1 MLLSRRHFLGSAV
14 AAAALPL
21 IGEDAMARELAP
33 IFASEANEVPYK
45 FRRREVDYQTSEA
58 PGTIVVDTEKRF
70 LYHVLGQGRAMR
82 YGVGVGDDG
91 KQWTGRATVRRK
103 AEWPIWRPTPEHVA
117 RWPKLE
123 RFREDGMPGGRENP
137 MGARALYLYQGK
149 VDTLYRIHGTNKPKG
164 IGRKVTSGCLRM
176 LNVDVVHLYERVEIG
191 TEVLVT

>member
-58 PGTIVVDTEKRF
+58 PGTIVVDTQKRF

-91 KQWTGRATVRRK
+91 KTWTGRAVVRRK

>member
-1 MLLSRRHFLGSAV
+1 MLLSRRHFLGT
-14 AAAALPL
+14 AAAAAVVPL
-21 IGEDAMARELAP
+21 LGEEAQARELAP
-33 IFASEANEVPYK
+33 IFASEANQVPYK
-45 FRRREVDYQTSEA
+45 FRRREVDFETSEA
-58 PGTIVVDTEKRF
+58 PGTIVVDTQKRF

-91 KQWTGRATVRRK
+91 KTWTGRAVVRRK
-103 AEWPIWRPTPEHVA
+103 AEWPVWRPTPEHVA

-123 RFREDGMPGGRENP
+123 KFRKDGMPGGRENP
-137 MGARALYLYQGK
+137 MGARALYLYQGN

-164 IGRKVTSGCLRM
+164 IGRRVTSGCLRM

>member
-1 MLLSRRHFLGSAV
+1 MLLSRRHFLGAAA

-21 IGEDAMARELAP
+21 SGEDAVARELAP

-45 FRRREVDYQTSEA
+45 FRRREVDFETSEA
-58 PGTIVVDTEKRF
+58 PGTIVVDTQKRF

-91 KQWTGRATVRRK
+91 KTWTGRAVVRRK
-103 AEWPIWRPTPEHVA
+103 AEWPVWRPTPEHIA

-123 RFREDGMPGGRENP
+123 KFREDGMPGGRENP

>member
-14 AAAALPL
+14 AAAVVPL
-21 IGEDAMARELAP
+21 LGEDAQARELSP
-33 IFASEANEVPYK
+33 IFASEANEVPYR
-45 FRRREVDYQTSEA
+45 FRRREVDFETSEA
-58 PGTIVVDTEKRF
+58 PGTIVVDTQKRF

-91 KQWTGRATVRRK
+91 KTWTGRAVVRRK
-103 AEWPIWRPTPEHVA
+103 AEWPVWRPTTEHVA

-123 RFREDGMPGGRENP
+123 KFRKDGMPGGRENP

-164 IGRKVTSGCLRM
+164 IGRRVTSGCLRM

>member
-1 MLLSRRHFLGSAV
+1 MLLTRRHFLGSAA

-21 IGEDAMARELAP
+21 IGEEAMARELAP
-33 IFASEANEVPYK
+33 IFASEAKEVPYR
-45 FRRREVDYQTSEA
+45 FRRREVDYETSEV

-70 LYHVLGQGRAMR
+70 LYHVLGNGRAMR

-91 KQWTGRATVRRK
+91 KQWTGRATIRRK
-103 AEWPIWRPTPEHVA
+103 VEWPIWRPTPEHIA
-117 RWPKLE
+117 KYPKLE
-123 RFREDGMPGGRENP
+123 KWRVDGMPGGRDNP
-137 MGARALYLYQGK
+137 MGARALYLFQGK

-176 LNVDVVHLYERVEIG
+176 LNVDVVYLYERVEIG

>member
-58 PGTIVVDTEKRF
+58 PGTIVVDTQKRF

-91 KQWTGRATVRRK
+91 KTWTGRAVVRRK

-123 RFREDGMPGGRENP
+123 KFRKDGMPGGRENP

>member
-1 MLLSRRHFLGSAV
+1 MPLTRRHFLGSAV
-14 AAAALPL
+14 AAAALPFL
-21 IGEDAMARELAP
+21 GEEAAARELAP
-33 IFASEANEVPYK
+33 IFASEAKEVPYK
-45 FRRREVDYQTSEA
+45 FRRREVDYQTSEV

-91 KQWTGRATVRRK
+91 KTWTGRAIVRRK
-103 AEWPIWRPTPEHVA
+103 AEWPVWRPTPEHVA

-123 RFREDGMPGGRENP
+123 KFREDGMPGGRENP

>member
-21 IGEDAMARELAP
+21 IGKDATARELAP

-58 PGTIVVDTEKRF
+58 PGTIVVDTQKRF

-191 TEVLVT
+191 TEVFVT

>member
-1 MLLSRRHFLGSAV
+1 MLLSRRHFLGT
-14 AAAALPL
+14 AAAAAAVPL
-21 IGEDAMARELAP
+21 LGGQAQSRELAP

-45 FRRREVDYQTSEA
+45 FRRREVDFETSEA
-58 PGTIVVDTEKRF
+58 PGTIVVDTQKRF

-91 KQWTGRATVRRK
+91 KTWTGRAVVRRK

-123 RFREDGMPGGRENP
+123 KFREDGMPGGRENP

>member
-91 KQWTGRATVRRK
+91 KTWTGRATVRRK

>member
-1 MLLSRRHFLGSAV
+1 MLLSRRHFLGAAA

-45 FRRREVDYQTSEA
+45 FRRREVDFETSEA
-58 PGTIVVDTEKRF
+58 PGTIVVDTQKRF

-91 KQWTGRATVRRK
+91 KTWTGRAVVRRK
-103 AEWPIWRPTPEHVA
+103 AEWPVWRPTPEHIA

-123 RFREDGMPGGRENP
+123 KFREDGMPGGRENP

>member
-1 MLLSRRHFLGSAV
+1 MPLTRRHFLGSA
-14 AAAALPL
+14 AAAAVVPL
-21 IGEDAMARELAP
+21 LGEEAHARELAP
-33 IFASEANEVPYK
+33 IFASEAKEVPYK
-45 FRRREVDYQTSEA
+45 FRRREVDYETSEA

-91 KQWTGRATVRRK
+91 KTWTGRATVRRK
-103 AEWPIWRPTPEHVA
+103 AEWPVWRPTPEHVA

-123 RFREDGMPGGRENP
+123 KFREDGMPGGRENP